1 MVLQAESLSPVR
13 FKLGQSLDAHVQIDA
28 ADMSWSTKEVRWR
41 DSGEMRWDD
50 KITLVPL
57 AGTSKI
63 TISLFRNARLKRAKV
78 LVGRQEIEL
87 NELLAKRDR
96 TSSEDVPDLVLS
108 LQQKNRDNCKV
119 TMRVVESTATPLDSA
134 MDRLAEVPAASAPP
148 ALAAAADA
156 ISSAGEVVAGLA
168 QSDLVGSLASLVES
182 MSIMVKIGDEIA
194 KIHPWANLA
203 WNVLSVGLKMVRAQQ
218 DRDDNIAHLVS
229 TMQSTYS
236 IVVGAD
242 VLKDTHLQ
250 DVLQRILK
258 QTVVCGFFVQ
268 NYARRSSFTG
278 KAIMEA
284 FSRTDALVA
293 QYQDAFQRMLDEYRG
308 RLATHTALVTV
319 TLTTT
324 VNKIRFDQ
332 LVQKLRPAL
341 MDQTQRDICLP
352 NTRQDVIKSI
362 LDWYS
367 DDSEGHESA
376 MWLYGLAGAGKST
389 LSTTIARMMNR
400 IDGINLLG
408 AFFFFDRNHPEVN
421 ASTVI
426 RTIAYQLA
434 EFDAIIGARIAEIIE
449 AIPDI
454 ASQPLS
460 VQFSKLLS
468 DAALGNVRWSGGP
481 ILIVID
487 ALDEAGTEDERKDL
501 MRALSQGVSQLPA
514 FLRILIVSRRER
526 DILEEFKNSTMRH
539 AELKVNT
546 SSGREDIAAFIRS
559 RLSEIREANID
570 YIPNQLKSWPEDS
583 EVDSLVACASG
594 HFIWAA
600 TACRL
605 IGASSDPKETMSELV
620 ENQSTDSS
628 SADAFSS
635 LHQLYK
641 TALQSTNK
649 WAEPSFC
656 SDFRRIL
663 GVIVCAQVPLSCIAI
678 DSVLAS
684 PAHRLPSLQTLSRF
698 GSVIDWSNTG
708 PIRIL
713 HASFYDYLTSHDRS
727 EPWAIDVEQC
737 KTQLTY
743 GCVAILERELH
754 ENMCSLVLPV
764 PIENQT
770 LSEGVS
776 YASRFW
782 AEHVCSITSPS
793 ADLADAIYQLLHK
806 HLLHWMET
814 LAIMKAYD
822 IVLRSLSMLFRW
834 TQTLQKY
841 FAGGHLYRLVHDAQR
856 FAQCFVHTINE
867 HPLLIYTSALTF
879 TPKDTLIYKT
889 FHHPQLPRVV
899 TGSETIWPPQLQ
911 VLQGHKGSV
920 LSVAFSPDGSKIVSG
935 SDDKT
940 VRVWDV
946 VTGQLAIPP
955 LQGHQGYVWSVAFSP
970 DGSRIVSGSDDQT
983 VRVWD
988 AVTGQ
993 LAIPPLRGH
1002 QGSVLS
1008 VAFSP
1013 DGSKIVSGS
1022 SDRTVRVWDAVTGQ
1036 LVFPPLQGHQAY
1048 VWSVAFSP
1056 DGSKIVSGSDDQ
1068 SIHVWDT
1075 VTGQPAFPPL
1085 RGHEG
1090 SVLSVAFSPDGSK
1103 IVSGSSDKTVRVWD
1117 AVTGLL
1123 VFPPFQRHEDYVRSV
1138 AFSPDGSKIVSG
1150 SGDRTVRVWD
1160 AITGRLAFP
1169 TLQGDQG
1176 YVWSVAF
1183 SPDGSKIVSGSDDQT
1198 VRVWDAVTGQ
1208 RAFLPLPGHEESVN
1222 SVAFSPDGSK
1232 IVSGSD
1238 DKTVRVWDAV
1248 TGQPVFP
1255 PLQGHQGSVLSVVF
1269 SPDGS
1274 KIVSGSD
1281 DQTVRV
1287 WDAVTGKQAF
1297 PPLQGH
1303 EGSVNSVAF
1312 SPDGSKI
1319 VSGSDDKT
1327 VRVWDPVTGQS
1338 ALPPFLGHNDVVESV
1353 MYSAD
1358 GSKIISG
1365 SAGIHIRV
1373 WDATTGC
1380 LWVPPSRGLHACMS
1394 LIVHPPWGP
1403 RQSAESDSERGND
1416 QPISMSTDGIDSSR
1430 KGKARV
1436 ELSLNEDGFFID
1448 VSSGRYLCK
1457 IPLGFKVSDPTFHE
1471 SCCIVWKYTPGLH
1484 VPVIIHFPC

>member
-1 MVLQAESLSPVR
+1 MTPSTETIPPKSYEITIVQAESLSPVR

-41 DSGEMRWDD
+41 DSGAMRWDD

-57 AGTSKI
+57 AGTSKL

-78 LVGRQEIEL
+78 LVGQQEIEL
-87 NELLAKRDR
+87 NELLAKHDR

-134 MDRLAEVPAASAPP
+134 MDRLAEVPAASVPP

-194 KIHPWANLA
+194 KLHPWANLA

-218 DRDDNIAHLVS
+218 DRDDNITHLVS

-284 FSRTDALVA
+284 FSRTDNLVA
-293 QYQDAFQRMLDEYRG
+293 QYQDAFQRMLDEYQG

-319 TLTTT
+319 TLATT

-332 LVQKLRPAL
+332 LVEKLRPAV
-341 MDQTQRDICLP
+341 MDQTQRGICLP
-352 NTRQDVIKSI
+352 DTRQDVIKSI

-468 DAALGNVRWSGGP
+468 VAALGNVRWSRGP
-481 ILIVID
+481 ILVVID
-487 ALDEAGTEDERKDL
+487 ALDEAGIEDERKDL

-526 DILEEFKNSTMRH
+526 DILDQFKNSTMRH
-539 AELKVNT
+539 VELKVDT
-546 SSGREDIAAFIRS
+546 SSVREDIATFIRS
-559 RLSEIREANID
+559 RLGEIREANID
-570 YIPNQLKSWPEDS
+570 YIPDQLKSWPGDS
-583 EVDSLVACASG
+583 EVDSLVDCASG

-605 IGASSDPKETMSELV
+605 IGASSDPKEAMSELI
-620 ENQSTDSS
+620 EHQSTDSS

-684 PAHRLPSLQTLSRF
+684 ATHRLPSLQTLSRF

-737 KTQLTY
+737 KTQLAY
-743 GCVAILERELH
+743 GCIAILERELH
-754 ENMCSLVLPV
+754 ENMCNLVLPV
-764 PIENQT
+764 PVENQT
-770 LSEGVS
+770 LSEDIA
-776 YASRFW
+776 YASKFW

-793 ADLADAIYQLLHK
+793 TDLADAIYQLLHK

-814 LAIMKAYD
+814 LAIMKAND
-822 IVLRSLSMLFRW
+822 IALRSLSMLFRW
-834 TQTLQKY
+834 TQASFY
-841 FAGGHLYRLVHDAQR
+841 ENFMY
-856 FAQCFVHTINE
+856 C
-867 HPLLIYTSALTF
+867 ALAF

-889 FHHPQLPRVV
+889 FHHPKLPCVV

-911 VLQGHKGSV
+911 VLQGHEDSV
-920 LSVAFSPDGSKIVSG
+920 F
-935 SDDKT
+935 
-940 VRVWDV
+940 
-946 VTGQLAIPP
+946 
-955 LQGHQGYVWSVAFSP
+955 
-970 DGSRIVSGSDDQT
+970 
-983 VRVWD
+983 
-988 AVTGQ
+988 
-993 LAIPPLRGH
+993 
-1002 QGSVLS
+1002 
-1008 VAFSP
+1008 
-1013 DGSKIVSGS
+1013 
-1022 SDRTVRVWDAVTGQ
+1022 
-1036 LVFPPLQGHQAY
+1036 
-1048 VWSVAFSP
+1048 
-1056 DGSKIVSGSDDQ
+1056 
-1068 SIHVWDT
+1068 
-1075 VTGQPAFPPL
+1075 
-1085 RGHEG
+1085 
-1090 SVLSVAFSPDGSK
+1090 
-1103 IVSGSSDKTVRVWD
+1103 
-1117 AVTGLL
+1117 
-1123 VFPPFQRHEDYVRSV
+1123 SV

-1150 SGDRTVRVWD
+1150 SGDKTVRVWD
-1160 AITGRLAFP
+1160 TVTGQLAFP
-1169 TLQGDQG
+1169 PLQGHEDF
-1176 YVWSVAF
+1176 VFSVAF
-1183 SPDGSKIVSGSDDQT
+1183 SPDGSKIVSGSGDKT

-1208 RAFLPLPGHEESVN
+1208 LAFPPLQGHAGYVR

-1238 DKTVRVWDAV
+1238 DKTVRVWDAI
-1248 TGQPVFP
+1248 TGQ
-1255 PLQGHQGSVLSVVF
+1255 L
-1269 SPDGS
+1269 
-1274 KIVSGSD
+1274 
-1281 DQTVRV
+1281 
-1287 WDAVTGKQAF
+1287 AF

-1303 EGSVNSVAF
+1303 EAYVLSVAF

-1319 VSGSDDKT
+1319 VSGSSDQT
-1327 VRVWDPVTGQS
+1327 VRVWDVVTGQLAFPPLQGHAGYVRS
-1338 ALPPFLGHNDVVESV
+1338 VAFSPDGSKIVSGSSDQTVRLWDAVTGQAALPPFLGHNDAVESV

-1358 GSKIISG
+1358 GSRIVSG
-1365 SAGIHIRV
+1365 SADIHIRV
-1373 WDATTGC
+1373 WDATTGQ
-1380 LWVPPSRGLHACMS
+1380 LFAPPFQGLSAYMS
-1394 LIVHPPWGP
+1394 FMAQPLWGP
-1403 RQSAESDSERGND
+1403 GQFAGSGSEGRNNHG
-1416 QPISMSTDGIDSSR
+1416 STDGIDGSR
-1430 KGKARV
+1430 EGKAQV
-1436 ELSLNEDGFFID
+1436 ALSLNEDGFVTYIYQD
-1448 VSSGRYLCK
+1448 GQMYNA
-1457 IPLGFKVSDPTFHE
+1457 
-1471 SCCIVWKYTPGLH
+1471 
-1484 VPVIIHFPC
+1484 